1 MKEYP
6 FSLFIVKVY
15 ILFGNIFNRRSN
27 QTALL
32 LFIYILFLF
41 LRAPDI
47 FIQGRF
53 WAEEGYIFYA
63 NAYNMNPLQALFV
76 VFGGYINIGASGA
89 TLVARYLYIPLEY
102 APYFTI
108 YIGLFFQVI
117 PIYLILTAKDKW
129 LSPFYIRI
137 LATFLLLLVPESS
150 EISLQTL
157 HLQFHLTLTCTLIA
171 FLDTDIKKQRWFKL
185 FLLFFAPLCG
195 LLPVT
200 LIPIFLV
207 KFWQEKSKLRAEQTI
222 ILILGSS
229 IQLSFYIFNLIHKID
244 IDSFAIVRQ
253 RHFSYSDFCSVL
265 YIRDL
270 IFPFMGHHY
279 HHSIGIMAN
288 IFHKLEAHQISLK
301 ACFIS
306 SFFILFVSGIFIK
319 YPQTRKALLLFIA
332 SLLMLALSIYGVV
345 GGTIQLVNPYF
356 TERYAFLSQALFA
369 LMLLYLSISLP
380 KKGKIIAN
388 ILIIWLLFIGS
399 FNFFQ
404 LLPEAKDGAGHVWR
418 QELQKWRQDPNYH
431 PKIWCSG
438 WYMEMPKQLSNQN
451 STHSLEKH

>member
-1 MKEYP
+1 M
-6 FSLFIVKVY
+6 
-15 ILFGNIFNRRSN
+15 FGNILNKRSN

-47 FIQGRF
+47 FFQGRF

-63 NAYNMNPLQALFV
+63 NAYNMSPLQALFV
-76 VFGGYINIGASGA
+76 VFGGYINVGASGA
-89 TLVARYLYIPLEY
+89 TLIARYLYIPLEY

-108 YIGLFFQVI
+108 FVGLFCQVI

-150 EISLQTL
+150 EISLQSL
-157 HLQFHLTLTCTLIA
+157 HLQFHLALACTLIA
-171 FLDTDIKKQRWFKL
+171 FFDTDIKSQRWFKL
-185 FLLFFAPLCG
+185 TLLFFAPLCG

-200 LIPIFLV
+200 LIPIFLLQC
-207 KFWQEKSKLRAEQTI
+207 WQEKNKLRIEQTTALI
-222 ILILGSS
+222 IGSS
-229 IQLSFYIFNLIHKID
+229 IQLSFYIFNIIHKID
-244 IDSFAIVRQ
+244 IDNFAVVRQ
-253 RHFSYSDFCSVL
+253 RHFSYNDFCSVL
-265 YIRDL
+265 YVRDL
-270 IFPFMGHHY
+270 VFPFMGHRY
-279 HHSIGIMAN
+279 HQSISIMAN
-288 IFHKLEAHQISLK
+288 IFHKLEAHQISFK
-301 ACFIS
+301 ACLIS
-306 SFFILFVSGIFIK
+306 SVFIIFISGIFIK
-319 YPQTRKALLLFIA
+319 YSKTRKALLLFITA
-332 SLLMLALSIYGVV
+332 LLMLCISIYGVV

-369 LMLLYLSISLP
+369 LMLLYFSITLP
-380 KKGKIIAN
+380 KTGKIIAN
-388 ILIIWLLFIGS
+388 ILILWLLFVGS

-418 QELQKWRQDPNYH
+418 KELQKWRQDPNYH

-438 WYMEMPKQLSNQN
+438 WYMVIPKQLSP
-451 STHSLEKH
+451 TYIPK